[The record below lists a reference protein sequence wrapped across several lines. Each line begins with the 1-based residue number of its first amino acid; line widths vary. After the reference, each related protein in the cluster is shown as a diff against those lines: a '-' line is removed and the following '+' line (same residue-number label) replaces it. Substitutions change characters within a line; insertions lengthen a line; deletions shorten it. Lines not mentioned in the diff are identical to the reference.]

1 MSQFF
6 SIQELASSFAL
17 HPKKVEL
24 YIDLLQDNPDL
35 IPKEQDDKFLLS
47 DKAQDYFTEVKNYD
61 RENPKLLN
69 YALCNK
75 INSLPNQKDKN
86 FILQLTKRTKLK
98 QQKDHQEFDALP
110 KLIKLE
116 KKSLAQKIIK
126 WLESKV
132 VLSDLN
138 KVIVDRFNRDETN
151 PEKNPDLRITLYEGN
166 HPQDINLIIK
176 EKLNYLKKI
185 SYQELKAKLD
195 TESEINSLE
204 GLQEAL
210 DDITDEQLVKR
221 IFKSLVGYKD
231 YYKIT
236 TNPEMIII
244 DFSHITLPDEV
255 RVQQQE
261 DSLLLEFNNDCQITL
276 HPNHKPDRLITKLKK
291 EPHDMELFS
300 W

>member
-151 PEKNPDLRITLYEGN
+151 PEKKPDLRITLYEGN